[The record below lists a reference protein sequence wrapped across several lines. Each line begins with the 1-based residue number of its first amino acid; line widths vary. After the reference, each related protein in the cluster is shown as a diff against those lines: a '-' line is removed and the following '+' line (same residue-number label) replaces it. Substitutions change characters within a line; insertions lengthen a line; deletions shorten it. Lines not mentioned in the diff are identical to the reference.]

1 MDPQR
6 PAHQEQGALSGALA
20 ARLRRAII
28 GGEFEPGARLH
39 IDQLRME
46 FGVSLSPLRE
56 ALMGLCA
63 ERLVETEAQR
73 GFRIPPVSENGLQEI
88 TRLRVALETMALTEA
103 IQRGDLAWESA
114 IAAALHRLKRT
125 GRAPSGEGLEEWEA
139 AHRAF
144 HMSLLTACSMPLL
157 LHFCSVLHD
166 HSDRYRRMFLKT
178 HSGDRDVPGEHERIA
193 ELTMVRDAEKAC
205 ALLSQHIERTGE
217 NVRIAL
223 TAHPHAN
230 LTAERIGHAARSRAN
245 PSGRHRL

>member
-1 MDPQR
+1 MDRQE
-6 PAHQEQGALSGALA
+6 PAQQEPGTLSGALA
-20 ARLRRAII
+20 VQLRRAII

-39 IDQLRME
+39 LDQMRME

-63 ERLVETEAQR
+63 ERLVEAEAQR
-73 GFRIPPVSENGLQEI
+73 GFRIPPVSESGLKEI
-88 TRLRVALETMALTEA
+88 TSLRVALETMALTEA
-103 IQRGDLAWESA
+103 IRRGDLAWESA
-114 IAAALHRLKRT
+114 IAAAFHRLKRT

-144 HMSLLTACSMPLL
+144 HMSLLTACGMPLL

-193 ELTMVRDAEKAC
+193 ELTMAREADKAC

-223 TAHPHAN
+223 TAYPQAN
-230 LTAERIGHAARSRAN
+230 LAAARASQRPRRSLA
-245 PSGRHRL
+245 R